1 MKTKKLS
8 IIWGLHTIFCL
19 ILVAYSGDNWYLYSI
34 STLIS
39 CLFTLMYLSPNNL
52 AYYICIF
59 IILQFSFKPFILTLD
74 STYGTPYMD
83 STVITLKSYWDEVLS
98 FQSISFGFFLLM
110 YSIFRDKNVGN
121 INKKDSL
128 IKDLPPLK
136 YIYIIYIFIWIFR
149 LLMHYFNIENSII
162 LRIANYTPILISSLI
177 VYIIVSNKLK
187 SFSTIISVLLFLMLE
202 LTWSILI
209 EAKLPLML
217 SALSVFY
224 AISFLEIKIK
234 KRYLIVSI
242 IAILTFIGI
251 IQIIRNPSVYGEMN
265 VIQAGL
271 VNLIGRSDNFNTAV
285 RIFYYTPNIIP
296 YWGMDM
302 LKVLAQTT
310 ILPVPFPG
318 KADIYVGSVV
328 SNLYYGYT
336 EGTVFK
342 GLGLATSWYVT
353 FGSIY
358 GTLVMGIFGVI
369 LAKLENILTTK
380 SNWLKFLIQISFI
393 VAFANIEQSYFD
405 IINTFMKNVILSIC
419 FYISFKIIF
428 SKRE

>member
-1 MKTKKLS
+1 
-8 IIWGLHTIFCL
+8 
-19 ILVAYSGDNWYLYSI
+19 
-34 STLIS
+34 
-39 CLFTLMYLSPNNL
+39 
-52 AYYICIF
+52 
-59 IILQFSFKPFILTLD
+59 
-74 STYGTPYMD
+74 
-83 STVITLKSYWDEVLS
+83 
-98 FQSISFGFFLLM
+98 
-110 YSIFRDKNVGN
+110 
-121 INKKDSL
+121 
-128 IKDLPPLK
+128 
-136 YIYIIYIFIWIFR
+136 
-149 LLMHYFNIENSII
+149 
-162 LRIANYTPILISSLI
+162 
-177 VYIIVSNKLK
+177 
-187 SFSTIISVLLFLMLE
+187 MLE